1 MSHENPYD
9 ALPSA
14 KSMAAD
20 NLGDDMRRVT
30 VNPVELIKRGYA
42 LLGDQYWLFLG
53 MSLVAIILGSLVPLG
68 ILMPPLLVGLF
79 FALMGREQGRTI
91 EFGTL
96 FRGFDKFGDSLIAY
110 LIMMAVAFVVMIPLA
125 IIFVAAM
132 IMFAATNGEGD
143 AMFMMAML
151 VLYPLVLVVSVACYV
166 PFVFTYQL
174 IADRGLTGMEAVK
187 MSARGVWT
195 NLGGILW
202 YMFVS
207 GLISLVLM
215 MMCYVPIIFFLPISF
230 ASAFVLYR
238 DIYAQPI
245 VDAQIA

>member
-1 MSHENPYD
+1 
-9 ALPSA
+9 
-14 KSMAAD
+14 
-20 NLGDDMRRVT
+20 MRRVN
-30 VNPVELIKRGYA
+30 VNPVELFKRGYA

-53 MSLVAIILGSLVPLG
+53 MSLVAILIGSLIPFG

-110 LIMMAVAFVVMIPLA
+110 LIMMAVAFVVIIPLA

-174 IADRGLTGMEAVK
+174 IADRGLTGMEAAK
-187 MSARGVWT
+187 MSARGAWA
-195 NLGGILW
+195 NLGGVLW

-215 MMCYVPIIFFLPISF
+215 MMCYVPLIFFLPISF